1 MAEEKR
7 NPPKRAMTPERKALF
22 LEHLA
27 EFGLVTLACRHAS
40 PHAPGG
46 STKLFYQERKK
57 DPEFRQAW
65 EDALAIAD
73 DLILKE
79 MHRRGLQGWQEET
92 QWGSVTRYSDK
103 LLEIYG
109 KVKSSRIRNALGSS
123 KVEVTNVTQQPD
135 LGLGSLTPESQELLR
150 QILENE
156 QAKDAADPSE
166 S

>member
-7 NPPKRAMTPERKALF
+7 NPPKRVMTEKRKELF
-22 LEHLA
+22 LEYLA
-27 EFGLVTLACRHAS
+27 EFGLVTLACKHAS
-40 PHAPGG
+40 PHAPAGA
-46 STKLFYQERKK
+46 TKTFYNERKK
-57 DPEFRQAW
+57 DPVFRQRW
-65 EDALAIAD
+65 EDAIEHAD
-73 DLILKE
+73 ELILKE
-79 MHRRGLQGWQEET
+79 MHRRGLVGWQEET

-123 KVEVTNVTQQPD
+123 KVEVTGIVTQAD

-156 QAKDAADPSE
+156 QRKDGLAE
-166 S
+166 

>member
-1 MAEEKR
+1 MTQKR
-7 NPPKRAMTPERKALF
+7 MDLF
-22 LEHLA
+22 ITHLA
-27 EFGLVTLACRHAS
+27 EFGLITLACRHAS

-46 STKLFYQERKK
+46 GTKTFYQERKK
-57 DPEFRQAW
+57 NPDFKERW
-65 EDALAIAD
+65 ENALEIAD
-73 DLILKE
+73 ELILKE
-79 MHRRGLQGWQEET
+79 MHRRGIDGWAEQT

-109 KVKSSRIRNALGSS
+109 KVKSSRIRAALSSS
-123 KVEVTNVTQQPD
+123 KIEVTSITQQPD

-156 QAKDAADPSE
+156 AKKDEDSSE